1 VKVEF
6 NVFVVLLR
14 YVGAPQRR
22 QTYIRRELLA
32 VRTVAPPVKAA
43 KPSGLF
49 NAFLDVVEYLGNK
62 LPDPLTLFTV
72 FCVLAL
78 IGSYVAAGAGLE
90 AVNPGT
96 KEVIKAVNLL
106 SGPGLVKILTGLVK
120 NFTSFPPLGLVLV
133 TMVGVGVADKSG
145 LISALMRTAV
155 IKAPEALI
163 VPTIIFFG
171 ILGNAAGD
179 SAFIVLPPIAA
190 MVFLS
195 LHRHPL
201 AGMALAYAACAG
213 GFSANVLITMTDAL
227 AAGFTQ
233 KAAQL
238 IDPNFITNPANNWF
252 FLIAATLVFTPL
264 ATWVNNHIVEPRLGP
279 WQGESVTAEPLK
291 AGEARGLKAAAL
303 ATVLYVALLLLLTV
317 PTNGLLRDPK
327 THSLVISP
335 FMDSII
341 PITMFLFLIP
351 GLAYGYAAGT
361 IKSGR
366 DTSAM
371 ISKALAEMGPFMA
384 LAFVAAQFLAFF
396 QWSNLGPIIAIK
408 GAEFLQN
415 IGLTGLGLLIGFIVV
430 SCLINILIASASAK
444 WAILSPIFVPMFML
458 LGYHPA
464 FTQLA
469 YRIGDSITN
478 PITPLLPYFPIL
490 LGFAQQYDED
500 LGMGTLISLLLP
512 YTIFFAIF
520 WILLFVAW
528 FFLGLPLGPG
538 AFINL

>member
-1 VKVEF
+1 
-6 NVFVVLLR
+6 
-14 YVGAPQRR
+14 
-22 QTYIRRELLA
+22 
-32 VRTVAPPVKAA
+32 
-43 KPSGLF
+43 
-49 NAFLDVVEYLGNK
+49 
-62 LPDPLTLFTV
+62 
-72 FCVLAL
+72 
-78 IGSYVAAGAGLE
+78 
-90 AVNPGT
+90 
-96 KEVIKAVNLL
+96 
-106 SGPGLVKILTGLVK
+106 
-120 NFTSFPPLGLVLV
+120 
-133 TMVGVGVADKSG
+133 
-145 LISALMRTAV
+145 
-155 IKAPEALI
+155 
-163 VPTIIFFG
+163 
-171 ILGNAAGD
+171 
-179 SAFIVLPPIAA
+179 
-190 MVFLS
+190 
-195 LHRHPL
+195 
-201 AGMALAYAACAG
+201 
-213 GFSANVLITMTDAL
+213 
-227 AAGFTQ
+227 
-233 KAAQL
+233 
-238 IDPNFITNPANNWF
+238 
-252 FLIAATLVFTPL
+252 
-264 ATWVNNHIVEPRLGP
+264 
-279 WQGESVTAEPLK
+279 
-291 AGEARGLKAAAL
+291 
-303 ATVLYVALLLLLTV
+303 
-317 PTNGLLRDPK
+317 
-327 THSLVISP
+327 
-335 FMDSII
+335 MDSII